1 LLVVRHT
8 DSMQDEV
15 EENKG
20 EVDMEGVL
28 LLSKGKIDK
37 KGKVHYK
44 KPKQSYF
51 TLLGGALYFY
61 KKTESSEPS
70 GVFKL
75 AVVELREMP
84 EDEEAEPHSFEL
96 RPPDKKLS
104 FLLTAVDGEASCLA
118 WVAALKA
125 NAGKEV
131 QPPLPKEKATGLVR
145 RLARRTTQN
154 LAGKAAMSPMGKRA
168 IRNRLPRE
176 IVDLIEA
183 LKIIVQKESHSQKK
197 ADRMEGNIYKIGV
210 KLYFLGGDKK
220 ISMDELAVMDQPF
233 RQALTLFTKIRYQ
246 AHAKRDANLTINME
260 KLKEILG
267 EVRVL
272 VMAAGDSLKKL
283 LMPHIQLKNLAR
295 VDEILSYITDPEVV
309 IRILLNPEL
318 DSEVFDLESA
328 AEHYCQFH
336 YYVD

>member
-1 LLVVRHT
+1 
-8 DSMQDEV
+8 
-15 EENKG
+15 
-20 EVDMEGVL
+20 
-28 LLSKGKIDK
+28 
-37 KGKVHYK
+37 
-44 KPKQSYF
+44 
-51 TLLGGALYFY
+51 
-61 KKTESSEPS
+61 
-70 GVFKL
+70 
-75 AVVELREMP
+75 
-84 EDEEAEPHSFEL
+84 
-96 RPPDKKLS
+96 
-104 FLLTAVDGEASCLA
+104 
-118 WVAALKA
+118 
-125 NAGKEV
+125 
-131 QPPLPKEKATGLVR
+131 
-145 RLARRTTQN
+145 
-154 LAGKAAMSPMGKRA
+154 
-168 IRNRLPRE
+168 
-176 IVDLIEA
+176 
-183 LKIIVQKESHSQKK
+183 
-197 ADRMEGNIYKIGV
+197 MEGNIYKIGV

-328 AEHYCQFH
+328 AEHYSQFH